1 MTAEEASVHEAH
13 GRLTG
18 DDAALIDVR
27 EPWEWEQVHI
37 PGATLIPLADLP
49 DHLDEIPADRD
60 VFVHCKS
67 GARSTRAVRWLHQA
81 GRDRAVNVSGGIEA
95 WQEAGLPVE

>member
-1 MTAEEASVHEAH
+1 MTADEASVHEAH
-13 GRLTG
+13 RRLTDG
-18 DDAALIDVR
+18 GVALIDVR

-37 PGATLIPLADLP
+37 AGATLIPLGDLP
-49 DHLDEIPADRD
+49 EHLAEIPGDRD

-67 GARSTRAVRWLHQA
+67 GGRSTRAVRWLHQA
-81 GRDRAVNVSGGIEA
+81 GRDRAINVAGGIEA